1 MHSNRNGIEFKD
13 SDLTVSFQPLVDN
26 CRFEFTLPEEGKKE
40 VTIHKTDYEHLKSL
54 YEQKNPE
61 DHSSFHARLLLLLL
75 R

>member
-13 SDLTVSFQPLVDN
+13 SDLTVSFRSLVDN
-26 CRFEFTLPEEGKKE
+26 CRFEFTLSEEGMKE

-54 YEQKNPE
+54 YEQKNPP
-61 DHSSFHARLLLLLL
+61 DPSSFHACLLLLLL